1 MNPLRRAS
9 PVLAALSLAVFLA
22 AAPARAALTLD
33 PAPAWRHAE
42 TLADLVAV
50 LDAWLDA
57 RSGYPARATPPRV
70 EIVDRQAAALRPGT
84 AARMGQTTRGL
95 YDPDSATITLVAPW
109 SPDDARDVSVLLHE
123 LVHHRQHGA
132 RHWYCPG
139 QQEPDAYR
147 LQADWLAERG
157 LTIPVNRIA
166 VVLEA
171 GCTRRDIHPD

>member
-1 MNPLRRAS
+1 MNPPRRAG
-9 PVLAALSLAVFLA
+9 PLLAALCLAVFPQ
-22 AAPARAALTLD
+22 AAPAGAALTLD

-42 TLADLVAV
+42 TLFDLVAV

-57 RSGYPARATPPRV
+57 HSGYAARATAPRV
-70 EIVDRQAAALRPGT
+70 VIVDRQAAALRPGT
-84 AARMGQTTRGL
+84 AARMGQATRGL
-95 YDPDSATITLVAPW
+95 YDPDSATIILVAPW

-123 LVHHRQHGA
+123 LVHHRQHTA

-147 LQADWLAERG
+147 LQAAWLAERG